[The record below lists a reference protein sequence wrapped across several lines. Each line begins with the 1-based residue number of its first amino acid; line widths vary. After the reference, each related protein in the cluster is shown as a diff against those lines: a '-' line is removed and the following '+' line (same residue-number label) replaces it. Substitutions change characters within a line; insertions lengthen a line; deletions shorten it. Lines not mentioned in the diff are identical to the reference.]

1 MFSQE
6 SALMCENKRVG
17 GWQGLTEEV
26 SRVSLL
32 RPEEEAGGNGDR
44 RRGSSLGEP
53 RLEKT
58 MPPPLLFLK
67 VQPLPSRPALGWV
80 QGEQR
85 ADGCEEED
93 SIVSSSFLFPFL
105 LW

>member
-1 MFSQE
+1 M
-6 SALMCENKRVG
+6 
-17 GWQGLTEEV
+17 
-26 SRVSLL
+26 SLL

-44 RRGSSLGEP
+44 TEGSSRGEL

-58 MPPPLLFLK
+58 MPPHLLFLE

-80 QGEQR
+80 RGQQR

-93 SIVSSSFLFPFL
+93 SIVSSLFLFLFFFVVVKYM
-105 LW
+105 